1 MGGILAAST
10 VIPGKL
16 HHLAYNILSLN
27 SGGGIGPFAEHSL
40 QFFGSFLVLS
50 VLIWA
55 STVEPPK
62 TSPLL
67 AYPPQSKEIV
77 IVHAA
82 GLLLG
87 VVRLVL

>member
-1 MGGILAAST
+1 M
-10 VIPGKL
+10 
-16 HHLAYNILSLN
+16 
-27 SGGGIGPFAEHSL
+27 
-40 QFFGSFLVLS
+40 LS

-55 STVEPPK
+55 STVEPQK

-77 IVHAA
+77 TVHSA

-87 VVRLVL
+87 VLRLVL

>member
-1 MGGILAAST
+1 M
-10 VIPGKL
+10 IPGKL
-16 HHLAYNILSLN
+16 YQLVCDTGSLN
-27 SGGGIGPFAEHSL
+27 SWGIERLAEHSL
-40 QFFGSFLVLS
+40 QLFGSFLVLS

-55 STVEPPK
+55 STVEPQK

-77 IVHAA
+77 TVHSA

-87 VVRLVL
+87 VLRLVL